1 MKKFASLSD
10 LNASGPE
17 STLNQPILRPSSV
30 MSPQLRHSRAATG
43 NIALNDDGV
52 GKEDGDGESF
62 SACLLIMDDNH
73 RLSEWIGYHYFAM
86 SLRYL
91 VVAVDPHSK
100 TTPSRI
106 LNRWRDRMTIVEW
119 TDYNFTK
126 KRLIIDHTNENH
138 GKKKYKHL
146 TRQVDFYHE
155 CTRHLQNHNRTW
167 TSYHGKCIFPCF
179 YLMLQMQREELLLPL
194 CCTTHTVLLD
204 VDEFIS
210 INSDVVS
217 HAQELFR
224 QPGSIL
230 RMVKRYSEPTKST
243 HHTTLTEKVG
253 SQNDSITVAI
263 EPDYWFKHFQQSC
276 CITLPRVLYGAV
288 ESTDEDVAQGV
299 PSIFVKNSK
308 QFDTLPWRF
317 RTTSPRGMSNERKYF
332 S

>member
-106 LNRWRDRMTIVEW
+106 LNR
-119 TDYNFTK
+119 
-126 KRLIIDHTNENH
+126 
-138 GKKKYKHL
+138 
-146 TRQVDFYHE
+146 
-155 CTRHLQNHNRTW
+155 
-167 TSYHGKCIFPCF
+167 
-179 YLMLQMQREELLLPL
+179 
-194 CCTTHTVLLD
+194 
-204 VDEFIS
+204 
-210 INSDVVS
+210 
-217 HAQELFR
+217 
-224 QPGSIL
+224 
-230 RMVKRYSEPTKST
+230 
-243 HHTTLTEKVG
+243 
-253 SQNDSITVAI
+253 
-263 EPDYWFKHFQQSC
+263 
-276 CITLPRVLYGAV
+276 
-288 ESTDEDVAQGV
+288 
-299 PSIFVKNSK
+299 
-308 QFDTLPWRF
+308 
-317 RTTSPRGMSNERKYF
+317 
-332 S
+332 